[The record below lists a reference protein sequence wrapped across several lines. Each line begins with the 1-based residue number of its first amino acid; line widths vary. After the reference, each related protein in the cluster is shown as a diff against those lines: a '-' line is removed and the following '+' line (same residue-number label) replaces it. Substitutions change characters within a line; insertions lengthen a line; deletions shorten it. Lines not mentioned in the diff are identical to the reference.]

1 MLSSWVRCLGAL
13 LFLASVAQAQ
23 FQFFEHMFGGG
34 HQEHHQQNT
43 QNSASDSARYQQ
55 LWEGTNCNKYLCPG
69 TLACVDF
76 PHHCPCAHPNVEDK
90 VELGE
95 GSAVC
100 ISKGGYKPGEAARKI
115 ELARKGLVA
124 APGRAFASSFTRGRR
139 SPRVAR
145 DVARRLRPVA
155 HNRGALSPQQFEP
168 TATESNMPTPNYDP
182 AQNTLLSP
190 VHIPEDPNGVLK
202 ETHPAMGILA
212 NSGLVIQRQL
222 ELMNVMIG
230 FEQANKYVIMDA
242 NGNHIGYM
250 AEQVKGMANMMARQ
264 WFRTHRSF
272 VTHVFDRHENE
283 VLRFHRPFSW
293 INSRIRVYDP
303 LDVAK
308 SAFSSS
314 TAVQTASSGS
324 LVQATG
330 TSNARISPLGL
341 EDMRVIGEAQQ
352 QWAPL
357 RRKYNLF
364 TYHHSPLSATE
375 MGTQR
380 LPLSQTGLS
389 NSQQMQLTQ
398 TNASGQDVGEYHQF
412 AYVDEPFL
420 SWDFS
425 LRSADN
431 RLIGSV
437 NRNFVGFAR
446 ELFTDTGVY
455 ALRMDSAALGSED
468 LTTRTNAPTGMT
480 LDQRAVM
487 LATAVSID
495 FDYFSRHSGAGGFG
509 FMPIWFPGIGGEA
522 AAGGAAAGGAAAG
535 EAGAVGEAAA
545 GTIGR
550 AGAAGGIA
558 EGAAAGAAGAGAM
571 AGYDALSRGMAGDSN
586 SQHPLPPEQQPYSA
600 DQQSSVS
607 GQAGPYGDVWAEEQ
621 EDPFARA
628 PEDPWNIEEPDDEG
642 EEGDNDWF

>member
-115 ELARKGLVA
+115 E
-124 APGRAFASSFTRGRR
+124 
-139 SPRVAR
+139 
-145 DVARRLRPVA
+145 
-155 HNRGALSPQQFEP
+155 
-168 TATESNMPTPNYDP
+168 PTPNYDP

-250 AEQVKGMANMMARQ
+250 AEQEKGMANMMARQ

-586 SQHPLPPEQQPYSA
+586 SQHPPPPEQQPYSA

>member
-13 LFLASVAQAQ
+13 LFLASVAQAH

-43 QNSASDSARYQQ
+43 QNSASNSARYQQ

-115 ELARKGLVA
+115 E
-124 APGRAFASSFTRGRR
+124 
-139 SPRVAR
+139 
-145 DVARRLRPVA
+145 
-155 HNRGALSPQQFEP
+155 
-168 TATESNMPTPNYDP
+168 PTPNYDP

-250 AEQVKGMANMMARQ
+250 AEQEKGMANMMARQ

-586 SQHPLPPEQQPYSA
+586 SQHPPPPEQQPYSA

>member
-1 MLSSWVRCLGAL
+1 
-13 LFLASVAQAQ
+13 
-23 FQFFEHMFGGG
+23 
-34 HQEHHQQNT
+34 
-43 QNSASDSARYQQ
+43 
-55 LWEGTNCNKYLCPG
+55 
-69 TLACVDF
+69 
-76 PHHCPCAHPNVEDK
+76 
-90 VELGE
+90 
-95 GSAVC
+95 
-100 ISKGGYKPGEAARKI
+100 
-115 ELARKGLVA
+115 
-124 APGRAFASSFTRGRR
+124 
-139 SPRVAR
+139 
-145 DVARRLRPVA
+145 
-155 HNRGALSPQQFEP
+155 
-168 TATESNMPTPNYDP
+168 
-182 AQNTLLSP
+182 
-190 VHIPEDPNGVLK
+190 
-202 ETHPAMGILA
+202 
-212 NSGLVIQRQL
+212 
-222 ELMNVMIG
+222 
-230 FEQANKYVIMDA
+230 MDA

-250 AEQVKGMANMMARQ
+250 AEQEKGMANMMARQ

-522 AAGGAAAGGAAAG
+522 AAGGAAAG

-586 SQHPLPPEQQPYSA
+586 SQHPPPPEQQSYSA
-600 DQQSSVS
+600 DQRSSVS
-607 GQAGPYGDVWAEEQ
+607 GQAGPYGHVWAEEQ